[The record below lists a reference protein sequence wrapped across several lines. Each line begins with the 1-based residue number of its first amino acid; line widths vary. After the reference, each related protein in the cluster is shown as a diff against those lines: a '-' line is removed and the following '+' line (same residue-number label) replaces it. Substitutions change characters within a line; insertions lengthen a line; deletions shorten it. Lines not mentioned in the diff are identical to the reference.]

1 MARDIPESDWKLFR
15 KYHPV
20 ALERFC
26 QRLLSEVGRLT
37 SDEGKSSHDRYLAL
51 SELIHRRNREI
62 AAAFNDL
69 RRSTA
74 LRQLAEIQSHAL
86 LSKEELAG
94 FTPETLKT
102 LDSWREMWGRL
113 GNNG

>member
-26 QRLLSEVGRLT
+26 QRLLTEVGRLT
-37 SDEGKSSHDRYLAL
+37 SDEGKSSHDRYLAVF
-51 SELIHRRNREI
+51 ELIKRRDREI

-74 LRQLAEIQSHAL
+74 LRQLAAIQSHEL
-86 LSKEELAG
+86 LSEEELAG
-94 FTPETLKT
+94 FTPETRKALES
-102 LDSWREMWGRL
+102 LLEIWGKP
-113 GNNG
+113 GDNG